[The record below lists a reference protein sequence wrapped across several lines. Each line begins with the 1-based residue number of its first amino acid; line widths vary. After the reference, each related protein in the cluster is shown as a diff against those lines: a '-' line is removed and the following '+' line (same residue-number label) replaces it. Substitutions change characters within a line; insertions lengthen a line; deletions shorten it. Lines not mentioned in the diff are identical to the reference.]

1 MDFTSRYCRK
11 RIEGVTK
18 CPSSSL
24 GVNCCQFGFCIP
36 TIPAIDFPIS
46 LHPDWMGNLVQS
58 RPEICLKEMV
68 IPGTH
73 DSGSYSIDSYKVFSA
88 VGRSQTVSILEQL
101 HRGARFLDIRLGES
115 GKSVNIFH
123 GCLSGTKLERVLEE
137 VSLFCQ
143 DFPGEFI
150 IIELVAEYGR
160 SYSTKQKM
168 KTLEVLRETLG
179 DKMFDEDDKEKMMG
193 TPVKELVLKGKQICV
208 LLHPRFYN
216 DLPTSE
222 ATIAADYNCFSSE
235 KWMNNKW
242 Q

>member
-1 MDFTSRYCRK
+1 
-11 RIEGVTK
+11 
-18 CPSSSL
+18 
-24 GVNCCQFGFCIP
+24 
-36 TIPAIDFPIS
+36 
-46 LHPDWMGNLVQS
+46 
-58 RPEICLKEMV
+58 MV

-101 HRGARFLDIRLGES
+101 HRGTRFLDIRLGES
-115 GKSVNIFH
+115 GKNINIFH

-137 VSLFCQ
+137 ISLFCH
-143 DFPGEFI
+143 DFPGEFV

-160 SYSTKQKM
+160 SYSVKQKM
-168 KTLEVLRETLG
+168 KTLEVLKETLG
-179 DKMFDEDDKEKMMG
+179 DKMFDEDDKEKMMS

-235 KWMNNKW
+235 KWMNSKW